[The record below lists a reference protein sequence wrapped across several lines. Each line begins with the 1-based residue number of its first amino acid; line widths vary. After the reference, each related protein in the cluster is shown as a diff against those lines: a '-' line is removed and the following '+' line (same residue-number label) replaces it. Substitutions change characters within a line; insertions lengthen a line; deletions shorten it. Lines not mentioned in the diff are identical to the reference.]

1 MKQSTTTSSSKESS
15 LLASAT
21 EDEIIVSQI
30 LLDLRNLISLSES
43 LSNFN
48 WGCRRRRSCLDAAPS
63 LPPTPSLLPPPVQR
77 TDNGIEA
84 HIKAEEVSLEEK
96 PDATAATR
104 TTASPDTPLSFSPSE
119 SDEKS
124 KHSSKKTSKKRL
136 LQVSFAFQFL
146 PIPQLYPF
154 DIPLFLTSK
163 QEYIDM
169 IEGLT
174 QRKDLLRGEIE
185 NVKKYYN
192 KLKAYNSE
200 LKAIKKEVLNTSCPR
215 KEEEK
220 QMETGG
226 GMNPGVELTQHY
238 RVDMVPHQQPYIQD
252 PMGQNFHQY
261 PLFGPIATQFYS
273 SNSGFGSVNHVGPL
287 GIDLN
292 IPAEEALGVD
302 PSQPLDAGRVIAD
315 KRARFAEARRKRRGI
330 IKIKNMRSAC
340 GIKLPA
346 SR

>member
-124 KHSSKKTSKKRL
+124 KHSSKKTSKKR
-136 LQVSFAFQFL
+136 
-146 PIPQLYPF
+146 
-154 DIPLFLTSK
+154 SK

>member
-1 MKQSTTTSSSKESS
+1 M
-15 LLASAT
+15 ASA
-21 EDEIIVSQI
+21 
-30 LLDLRNLISLSES
+30 
-43 LSNFN
+43 
-48 WGCRRRRSCLDAAPS
+48 AAH
-63 LPPTPSLLPPPVQR
+63 
-77 TDNGIEA
+77 DGIEA

-96 PDATAATR
+96 PDAAAAPR
-104 TTASPDTPLSFSPSE
+104 PTASPDTPLSFSPSE

-124 KHSSKKTSKKRL
+124 KHSSKKTSKKR
-136 LQVSFAFQFL
+136 
-146 PIPQLYPF
+146 
-154 DIPLFLTSK
+154 SK

-174 QRKDLLRGEIE
+174 QRKDLLRG
-185 NVKKYYN
+185 
-192 KLKAYNSE
+192 
-200 LKAIKKEVLNTSCPR
+200 VLNTSCPR
-215 KEEEK
+215 KEEEE

-226 GMNPGVELTQHY
+226 GMNLGVELTQHY
-238 RVDMVPHQQPYIQD
+238 RVDMVPHQQPFIQD
-252 PMGQNFHQY
+252 PMAQNFHQY

-273 SNSGFGSVNHVGPL
+273 SNSGLGSVNHVGPL

-315 KRARFAEARRKRRGI
+315 KRARFAEARRKRRGR

>member
-30 LLDLRNLISLSES
+30 LLDLRNLMSLSES

-48 WGCRRRRSCLDAAPS
+48 WGRKRRRSCLDAAPP
-63 LPPTPSLLPPPVQR
+63 LPPWLPPPVH
-77 TDNGIEA
+77 DGIEERRP
-84 HIKAEEVSLEEK
+84 HIKAEEDVEEK
-96 PDATAATR
+96 PDAAR

-124 KHSSKKTSKKRL
+124 KHSSKKTSKKR
-136 LQVSFAFQFL
+136 
-146 PIPQLYPF
+146 
-154 DIPLFLTSK
+154 SK

-200 LKAIKKEVLNTSCPR
+200 LNAIKQEVLNTYPR
-215 KEEEK
+215 KKEG

-226 GMNPGVELTQHY
+226 GVNLGAELTQHY
-238 RVDMVPHQQPYIQD
+238 RVDMVAHQQPLIQD
-252 PMGQNFHQY
+252 PMAQNFHQY
-261 PLFGPIATQFYS
+261 PLFGPIGATQFYS
-273 SNSGFGSVNHVGPL
+273 SSNSGLGSVNHVGPL

-292 IPAEEALGVD
+292 IPAEEALLGVD
-302 PSQPLDAGRVIAD
+302 PSQPSDAGREIAD

-330 IKIKNMRSAC
+330 IKIKSMRSAC
-340 GIKLPA
+340 GIKLPTT
-346 SR
+346 R